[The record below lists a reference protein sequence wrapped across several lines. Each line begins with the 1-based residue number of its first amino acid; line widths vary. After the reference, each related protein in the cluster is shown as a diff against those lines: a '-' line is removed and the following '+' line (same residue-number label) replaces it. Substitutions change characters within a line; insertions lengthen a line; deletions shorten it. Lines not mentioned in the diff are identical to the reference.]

1 MPLALSEATPR
12 SELTTR
18 NGLALRVR
26 TAGPGDEDALKEFFG
41 HVSAEDLRFR
51 FLSGLDHVRE
61 AQLAPLTHADHKQS
75 ESYLVFDGETLV
87 ASAVLAA
94 DEAMDTAEV
103 AIAIRS
109 DYKGRGIGWTLLD
122 YVARCAR
129 LKGIRTLQSIES
141 YDNHAAIELE
151 REMGFVARAS
161 PGDASLVIVEAQ
173 LAPV

>member
-1 MPLALSEATPR
+1 MSLALSEASPQPI
-12 SELTTR
+12 LTTKS
-18 NGLALRVR
+18 GLSLSVR
-26 TAGPGDEDALKEFFG
+26 TARPADEDALREFFG

-61 AQLAPLTHADHKQS
+61 AQLAPLTHPDHQHS
-75 ESYLVFDGETLV
+75 ESYLAFDGETLV

-109 DYKGRGIGWTLLD
+109 DYKDRGIGWTLLD
-122 YVARCAR
+122 HVARCAR
-129 LKGIRTLQSIES
+129 QKGIRTLQSIES

-151 REMGFVARAS
+151 REMGFVARSS

-173 LAPV
+173 LTPA